1 MKAMVF
7 LVILLTSFH
16 ATPALAEAPPA
27 DEPLRLSLTQAI
39 ERARSSS
46 PRLRELE
53 SLENAALADEHRAR
67 AGRWPDVDAGGGYSR
82 LSDVPEFAIAQPDG
96 TVRTIFPNIP
106 NNYSARVGLAV
117 PLYTGGSLRAGIEA
131 AGHQREAAEKN
142 LATGDADLVLEVTA
156 AYWDLVLAGERRRV
170 VAEAIAS
177 FEAHLEDVRNRQRF
191 GLAAANDVLAVEVER
206 DRAELS
212 RLEAARAYA
221 VAEANLARLLDLPPA
236 TTVAASDALDAA
248 GAPAGELEGLVAEAL
263 AARPERASLMAR
275 IAAATAAVE
284 VERGAR
290 LPQVVA
296 SAGYDVARP
305 NSRILPPEDEFNDSW
320 GVSVSVAY
328 NLFDGG
334 KRRAAVAGAEARAE
348 AERQRL
354 AELDRALRLEVTAQF
369 LEIETA
375 RAAIAVAE
383 TAVASAVDNVRVA
396 GDRYREGLIP
406 SSELL
411 DAETALLRA
420 GLDRTT
426 AQARLRLAIAGLERA
441 VGRGSQ
447 GEE

>member
-1 MKAMVF
+1 MV
-7 LVILLTSFH
+7 LLTAFH
-16 ATPALAEAPPA
+16 AAQAQPPA
-27 DEPLRLSLTQAI
+27 DEPLRLSLTEAV

-53 SLENAALADEHRAR
+53 SLESAALADEQRAR

-96 TVRTIFPNIP
+96 TLRTIFPNIP
-106 NNYSARVGLAV
+106 NNYSARVGIAV

-131 AGHQREAAEKN
+131 AGHQREAVGKDI
-142 LATGDADLVLEVTA
+142 ATANADLVLEVTA

-206 DRAELS
+206 NRAELG
-212 RLEAARAYA
+212 RLEAVRAHA
-221 VAEANLARLLDLPPA
+221 VAQANLARLLDLPPA
-236 TTVAASDALDAA
+236 TTVAASEPLDAA
-248 GAPAGELEGLVAEAL
+248 DAPAGELEALVAEAL

-275 IAAATAAVE
+275 IAAAEAAVE

-305 NSRILPPEDEFNDSW
+305 NSRILPPEDELNDSW
-320 GVSVSVAY
+320 GVTVRVAY

-348 AERQRL
+348 AARQRL
-354 AELDRALRLEVTAQF
+354 AELDRALRLQVTAQF
-369 LEIETA
+369 LEMETA

-383 TAVASAVDNVRVA
+383 TAVKSAGENVRVA

-411 DAETALLRA
+411 DAENALLRA

-426 AQARLRLAIAGLERA
+426 AQARLRLAIAGLQRA
-441 VGRGSQ
+441 MGRGSQ
-447 GEE
+447 EEE